1 MLVICLTCQSAIFIK
16 KFIENR
22 RDQQIPII
30 KVISLSLNEDDQT
43 AAANNPNAAA
53 CFNVNNQRWNNQVF
67 SMFGNCTVIIILLFM
82 STSFVLLN
90 SLLSGSNITTEE
102 KAQIDD
108 HLNEITVQIMVP
120 CLVYVKNS
128 KLRQHVKYELFN

>member
-1 MLVICLTCQSAIFIK
+1 M
-16 KFIENR
+16 
-22 RDQQIPII
+22 
-30 KVISLSLNEDDQT
+30 
-43 AAANNPNAAA
+43 
-53 CFNVNNQRWNNQVF
+53 
-67 SMFGNCTVIIILLFM
+67 IIILLFM

-108 HLNEITVQIMVP
+108 HLNEITVQIVVP